1 MCSSGFVTKGQPM
14 KRYLYFKPVVLIII
28 SLLSG
33 FASKA
38 QIREE
43 IDIQKWPKGLVTL
56 TSGEVVEGTVT
67 YYRSQDIIT
76 VLLPDST
83 LSSLSPVNVTQ
94 FLVSDEYN
102 NRKHLFKSVYWDQGK
117 ENSDFKK
124 PTFFEEILQ
133 GNVTLLMRESYSR
146 RGLDPD
152 MADVMDNYAYDP
164 LGIPIG
170 GQFADQIK
178 PKFYVME
185 PEGKV
190 VTLGKVRK
198 DFLNYCG
205 KKATTVKDFARKQK
219 LSFELPQDF
228 IAIVHYY
235 NTL

>member
-1 MCSSGFVTKGQPM
+1 M
-14 KRYLYFKPVVLIII
+14 KCYLYFKKVLLVTI
-28 SLLSG
+28 SLLCSL
-33 FASKA
+33 ALQA
-38 QIREE
+38 QTREE
-43 IDIQKWPKGLVTL
+43 IDIQQWPRGLVTL
-56 TSGEVVEGTVT
+56 TTGEVVEGAVT
-67 YYRSQDIIT
+67 FYRSQDIIT
-76 VLLPDST
+76 VLHADST

-102 NRKHLFKSVYWDQGK
+102 NRKHLFKSVYWDQGR

-146 RGLDPD
+146 RGLDPYLTEIR
-152 MADVMDNYAYDP
+152 NTNAYDP

-178 PKFYVME
+178 PVFYVME

-190 VTLGKVRK
+190 VTLQKVRK

-205 KKATTVKDFARKQK
+205 KKATIIKDFARKQK

>member
-1 MCSSGFVTKGQPM
+1 M
-14 KRYLYFKPVVLIII
+14 KCYLYFKPVVLIAI
-28 SLLSG
+28 SLLSN
-33 FASKA
+33 FAIKA
-38 QIREE
+38 QIRED
-43 IDIQKWPKGLVTL
+43 IDIQQWPRGLITL
-56 TSGEVVEGTVT
+56 TSGEVVEGSVT
-67 YYRSQDIIT
+67 FYRSQDIIT
-76 VLLPDST
+76 VLHADST

-102 NRKHLFKSVYWDQGK
+102 NRKHLFKSVYWDQGMAH
-117 ENSDFKK
+117 SDFKK

-146 RGLDPD
+146 RGLDPY
-152 MADVMDNYAYDP
+152 MTEAMDQNAYDP

-178 PKFYVME
+178 PMFYVLG
-185 PEGKV
+185 PEGKI
-190 VTLGKVRK
+190 VTLQKVRK

-205 KKATTVKDFARKQK
+205 KKATIVKDFARKQK

-235 NTL
+235 NSL